1 MCKKSSWAE
10 RKKKRKRKLVPGH
23 KSERKSKHSLSIQFK
38 LSSRFLKNGVL
49 YDWLIRDWDR
59 KRRKPAMHTMS
70 VNGADVIV
78 VCHFPISPDK
88 SLYVSYLH
96 ASVN

>member
-1 MCKKSSWAE
+1 MQKKQLG
-10 RKKKRKRKLVPGH
+10 RKKEKRKRKLVPGR

-78 VCHFPISPDK
+78 VCHFSISPDK